1 MERIKLFAETTT
13 PSRIKLFSEDGSGTH
28 VLKCADCGYTFETT
42 AHTTNQL
49 CPKCGSTRFNV
60 VREVWSP
67 EVAPEKVEDNIKEN
81 KIRLFGLTEEEEF
94 QKEFNETTDEVE
106 LKLKEFS
113 GKTIDSKTVEKE
125 FGMSAEELSERGFA
139 EILED
144 GSVNVLEDSFMQS
157 RLFSKILISIT
168 KTLELDPAVTMSA
181 PEVGVQKLEE
191 VSDLCPKSI
200 AIIKK
205 IHGVEED
212 SNSKENWLRD
222 SGIGNDLKYEFGG
235 ESKSPEDFKSILED
249 RYPDAPQD
257 LTELLI
263 SKGIIRRTGDNNFEI
278 IK

>member
-1 MERIKLFAETTT
+1 MNRIKLFADTT

-67 EVAPEKVEDNIKEN
+67 EVSPEKVEDKKDKIK
-81 KIRLFGLTEEEEF
+81 LFGLTEEEEF
-94 QKEFNETTDEVE
+94 QKEFNETSDEVE
-106 LKLKEFS
+106 LKLKKFS
-113 GKTIDSKTVEKE
+113 GKVLDSETAEKE
-125 FGMSAEELSERGFA
+125 FGMTSEELAERGFA
-139 EILED
+139 EIHED
-144 GSVNVLEDSFMQS
+144 GSVNILEDSFMQS
-157 RLFSKILISIT
+157 RLFSKIIVSIT
-168 KTLELDPAVTMSA
+168 KTLELDPTVTMSA

-212 SNSKENWLRD
+212 DNSKENWLRD
-222 SGIGNDLKYEFGG
+222 SGISGDLKYEFGG
-235 ESKSPEDFKSILED
+235 QSKSPEDLKSLLDE
-249 RYPDAPQD
+249 RYPDAPND

-263 SKGIIRRTGDNNFEI
+263 GKGIIRRTGDNKFEI